1 MDGKSVSSPIWA
13 GIREGQEFSNA
24 KDMLLRHTAAT
35 NEARL
40 RRAGAPCAAWSQGTI
55 DVGRQGVVYSD
66 RQSEANPAPIMSAQP
81 ESICIID
88 DDASVRNSI
97 EQLLDSDDLKAQGFE
112 DAEEFLAYARSH
124 AVPLAVL
131 DVWMPKMSG
140 LEVQK
145 QLQVVSPNTKVI
157 VVTAREIPAIRV
169 AALEGGAFA
178 FLIKP
183 FEDEVFLSLVQQAL
197 RSAA

>member
-1 MDGKSVSSPIWA
+1 MYGRKIDGNSPSSPIWVRIHK
-13 GIREGQEFSNA
+13 GREFGNA
-24 KDMLLRHTAAT
+24 KDMQLRHAAAT

-55 DVGRQGVVYSD
+55 DVGQQGIAQSD
-66 RQSEANPAPIMSAQP
+66 RRSDANPAPIMSAQP

-97 EQLLDSDDLKAQGFE
+97 ERLLDSDGLKAQSFE
-112 DAEEFLAYARSH
+112 DAEDFLAYARSH

-131 DVWMPKMSG
+131 DIWMPKMSG

-145 QLQVVSPNTKVI
+145 QLQAVSPNTKVI
-157 VVTAREIPAIRV
+157 VMTAREIPTIR
-169 AALEGGAFA
+169 AAAMGGGAFA
-178 FLIKP
+178 FLVKP
-183 FEDEVFLSLVQQAL
+183 FDDEVFLSLVH
-197 RSAA
+197 